1 MARARLPDNTHIGY
15 VHLQVSDLSRSLRFY
30 VDLLGFRELK
40 REGRTAFLS
49 ASGQPPYHILL
60 TEIPNA
66 QPKPPRTTG
75 LYHVAIR
82 LPNRR
87 ELARLFR
94 RLLDHDW
101 RFHGFSDHKVSE
113 AIYLPDPDDNGLE
126 LYRDRPREEWPWQ
139 DGQIA
144 MRTDPLDVDDLLRE
158 VAGDE
163 TPWSG
168 IHPATDIGHVHL
180 HVADLARTEA
190 FYHDLLGFDVMQ
202 RDYPGALFFAAGG
215 YHHHLGTNIWAGVGA
230 PPPPPEAVGLRYFTV
245 VVPDEGVL
253 DQVAER
259 AQASGIAV
267 EEGTGT
273 LLLRDPSQ
281 NGVLLM
287 IDEERP

>member
-1 MARARLPDNTHIGY
+1 MNTFRLPDETHIGH
-15 VHLQVSDLSRSLRFY
+15 VHLQVSDLDRSLRFY
-30 VDLLGFRELK
+30 ADLLGFKEVK
-40 REGRTAFLS
+40 RGRQTAYLS
-49 ASGQPPYHILL
+49 ASGQMPYHIVL

-87 ELARLFR
+87 ELARVFQ
-94 RLLDHDW
+94 RLLDHNW

-113 AIYLPDPDDNGLE
+113 AIYLSDPDDNGLE
-126 LYRDRPREEWPWQ
+126 LYRDRPREQWPWQ

-158 VAGDE
+158 AVGGE
-163 TPWSG
+163 TPWIG

-180 HVADLARTEA
+180 HVADLTRTEA

-215 YHHHLGTNIWAGVGA
+215 YHHHLGTNIWAGIGA
-230 PPPPPEAVGLRYFTV
+230 PPPLPDAVGLRYFTV

-253 DQVAER
+253 DQVAKR
-259 AQASGIAV
+259 AQTFATAV
-267 EEGTGT
+267 EEEVGA

-287 IDEERP
+287 TDEERP